1 MYLTR
6 VIKIVIFNSNLIV
19 GGGGLFVI
27 MPNFR
32 RLIILLCS
40 IVKDIV
46 NNLLRNRVCNV
57 W

>member
-19 GGGGLFVI
+19 GGGLFVI